1 MLAASERGLGAAVK
15 LEALTAA
22 AKSPRATGSLHS
34 SHHAHTRSTVESLLT
49 EGDEGYLSPMD
60 DAFSV
65 LSAEES
71 PDLPSYYQ
79 VRGNMPLHVCQDM
92 LCSADSH
99 AWEQSCAGISQS
111 VHNKL
116 AQLPAATLADCR

>member
-1 MLAASERGLGAAVK
+1 MK

-65 LSAEES
+65 LSAEDS

-79 VRGNMPLHVCQDM
+79 VWPHLPRRVCRD
-92 LCSADSH
+92 LLGSAARD
-99 AWEQSCAGISQS
+99 AWEAVVSRDQPAS
-111 VHNKL
+111 
-116 AQLPAATLADCR
+116 AQ